1 MSMIPDETPAHLAP
15 GHNQPPSPIETL
27 VAAQKEAQ
35 TKELADRLAYIVS
48 RADAKEVV
56 DRETAGQAGDIIKVA
71 NDFMAPIERDRIA
84 LTKAYRDAADAAK
97 ATCDEFLQ
105 PLVDALDR
113 LRVRLKAWSDEED
126 KRIEDQ
132 RAEQAA
138 FFRGG
143 DIDPAKEEAAAR
155 VQEQA
160 GIQPRGHAARVAA
173 DNLKPAR
180 RRKIVGD
187 LGATVSQVERKVDR
201 VVDVRA
207 VPDLILN
214 SKTIH
219 EAIVAVARSMSK
231 HMPEIDGIEI
241 TTETDNQIR

>member
-1 MSMIPDETPAHLAP
+1 MIPDETPVP
-15 GHNQPPSPIETL
+15 RGIGDNQPPSPIETL
-27 VAAQKEAQ
+27 VAQQKEAQ
-35 TKELADRLAYIVS
+35 TPALAARIDYIVS
-48 RADAKEVV
+48 RADLKVIT
-56 DRETAGQAGDIIKVA
+56 DRETAGQAGDIIKTA
-71 NDFMAPIERDRIA
+71 NDFMAIVEKDRIA
-84 LTKAYRDAADAAK
+84 LTKPYRDAADAAK
-97 ATCDEFLQ
+97 AACDAFLQ
-105 PLVDALDR
+105 PLVDAVER
-113 LRVRLKAWSDEED
+113 LRARLKAWSDEED
-126 KRIEDQ
+126 KRIDEQ

-143 DIDPAKEEAAAR
+143 HIDPAKEEEAAR
-155 VQEQA
+155 TEERL
-160 GIQPRGHAARVAA
+160 GIQPRGHANRVAA
-173 DNLKPAR
+173 DNLKAPR

-187 LGATVSQVERKVDR
+187 LGATVSQVERKNYR

-214 SKTIH
+214 SKTVH